1 MFTMDNLVTLLDRKE
16 YQLVLDL
23 SEGSKD
29 SSSLFCRISAYLGLG
44 KPKEA
49 REIVEKNKE
58 ILWQD
63 SPLKC
68 LKANFELRFLL
79 EEFDEA
85 YEDEKY
91 FSSLPYVSQEVEEYL
106 RSLPQRIRYNERQSS
121 LKKNYSEEDVRETL
135 LHPKDT
141 YEAMSLLSSFNDA
154 KTIFYADSLLEMLKT
169 STSNIVKTYGF
180 MLLVK
185 ANYPLEVS
193 FEKNG
198 ESFHMIPCKTLLPF
212 EEEKAKTLVSML
224 QKEMKDPSLFH
235 IATTLLNNYM
245 FELYPL
251 SIFDKYS
258 LENLFAC
265 FVILSHEYLQ
275 SAFDEETFLKD
286 NFLQKEEVELIKKD
300 ISSVLKKAEQ
310 MKV

>member
-1 MFTMDNLVTLLDRKE
+1 MDNLVTLLDRKE

-29 SSSLFCRISAYLGLG
+29 SPSLFCRISAYLGLG
-44 KPKEA
+44 KAKEA
-49 REIVEKNKE
+49 MEVVEKNKE
-58 ILWQD
+58 TLWKD

-68 LKANFELRFLL
+68 MKANFELRFLL
-79 EEFDEA
+79 GEYDEA

-121 LKKNYSEEDVRETL
+121 LKKNDSEEDIKETL
-135 LHPKDT
+135 LHPEDV

-154 KTIFYADSLLEMLKT
+154 KTIYYASMLKEMLKT
-169 STSNIVKTYGF
+169 SSSNIVKTYGL

-185 ANYPLEVS
+185 AKYSEEVS
-193 FEKNG
+193 FSKNG
-198 ESFHMIPCKTLLPF
+198 QEFHIIPAKTLLPF
-212 EEEKAKTLVSML
+212 EEENTKTLVNML

-235 IATTLLNNYM
+235 IATDLLNNYM
-245 FELYPL
+245 FELYPV
-251 SIFDKYS
+251 SIFQKYS
-258 LENLFAC
+258 LETLFAC
-265 FVILSHEYLQ
+265 FVNLSHEYLQ
-275 SAFDEETFLKD
+275 SPFDEEAFLKEHSLNKNEID
-286 NFLQKEEVELIKKD
+286 SAKKE
-300 ISSVLKKAEQ
+300 ISSVLQNAEQ

>member
-1 MFTMDNLVTLLDRKE
+1 MNFQKVRKDIIEGKLDIDSLQEKKLE
-16 YQLVLDL
+16 IIDAYSHYMQMKVLT
-23 SEGSKD
+23 
-29 SSSLFCRISAYLGLG
+29 
-44 KPKEA
+44 
-49 REIVEKNKE
+49 N
-58 ILWQD
+58 
-63 SPLKC
+63 
-68 LKANFELRFLL
+68 
-79 EEFDEA
+79 EEF
-85 YEDEKY
+85 
-91 FSSLPYVSQEVEEYL
+91 
-106 RSLPQRIRYNERQSS
+106 
-121 LKKNYSEEDVRETL
+121 
-135 LHPKDT
+135 
-141 YEAMSLLSSFNDA
+141 
-154 KTIFYADSLLEMLKT
+154 DSLLEMLKT

-185 ANYPLEVS
+185 AKYPLEVS

-198 ESFHMIPCKTLLPF
+198 ENFHMIPCKTLLPF

-286 NFLQKEEVELIKKD
+286 NFLQKEEVELVKKD
-300 ISSVLKKAEQ
+300 VSSVLKNAEQ

>member
-1 MFTMDNLVTLLDRKE
+1 MDNLVTLLDRKE

-23 SEGSKD
+23 SQGSKEP
-29 SSSLFCRISAYLGLG
+29 SALFCRISAYLGLG
-44 KPKEA
+44 KAKEA
-49 REIVEKNKE
+49 MEIVEKHKD
-58 ILWQD
+58 ILWKD

-91 FSSLPYVSQEVEEYL
+91 YSSLPYVSQEVEEYL

-121 LKKNYSEEDVRETL
+121 LKKNYSEEEVRESL

-141 YEAMSLLSSFNDA
+141 YEVMSLLSSFNDA
-154 KTIFYADSLLEMLKT
+154 KTIYYAPSLLEMLKT
-169 STSNIVKTYGF
+169 SSSNIVKTYGF

-185 ANYPLEVS
+185 AKYPSEVS
-193 FEKNG
+193 FRKNG
-198 ESFHMIPCKTLLPF
+198 DDFHIIPCKFLLPF
-212 EEEKAKTLVSML
+212 EEEKAKTLVAML
-224 QKEMKDPSLFH
+224 QKEMKDPSMFH

-251 SIFDKYS
+251 SIFDASS
-258 LENLFAC
+258 LENIFAC

-275 SAFDEETFLKD
+275 SSLDEDAFLKERS
-286 NFLQKEEVELIKKD
+286 LPKEEVETLKKEVSLI
-300 ISSVLKKAEQ
+300 LKKAEQ